1 MFINL
6 SKTDDSS
13 KVFNLSSVFTP
24 FFGLMSTSSFLT
36 LVLRSS
42 FSTRTLP
49 MKPVAPVMKTV
60 LSL

>member
-1 MFINL
+1 MYINL

-36 LVLRSS
+36 LVLRRS

>member
-24 FFGLMSTSSFLT
+24 FFGLMSTNSFLT
-36 LVLRSS
+36 LVLLSS

-49 MKPVAPVMKTV
+49 MKPVAPVINTV